1 MVGASKNIQN
11 IWNLDNLIIALDRRY
26 FSYVDVSRISPH
38 RFSPHPGC
46 FLERRFWCFFCGSGW
61 QKNAFDLIGWT
72 NIRDDCWHHLRNM
85 WVSNPVIVAFQMF
98 GSLLNHDAMEAML
111 FPYAPWN
118 MYQTCSCHSGNVGQF
133 PSQSMIFYL
142 TVIHSNSVHISTY
155 IIYNCIYNYIY
166 VHNIYIHI

>member
-1 MVGASKNIQN
+1 MLLIEGISAMLMWAGSLLIGFLRT
-11 IWNLDNLIIALDRRY
+11 LDVFLRDG
-26 FSYVDVSRISPH
+26 SDV
-38 RFSPHPGC
+38 
-46 FLERRFWCFFCGSGW
+46 FFCGSGW

-166 VHNIYIHI
+166 VHNIYIYTHINIYIYIHIIL